1 MSFRAVADNVLVV
14 LDRCEIERM
23 ASGLYKP
30 ATETTP
36 IEARLATVLAVGP
49 GVPDLQRLRPER
61 RTVPVDASPLVGSG
75 WIPMETS
82 VGDRVL
88 LESRDGGDRV
98 PVEVL
103 VGLGLDPERHYRIVR
118 ECEIAAVL
126 EPDDGPMQV

>member
-1 MSFRAVADNVLVV
+1 MTFRAVADNVLVV
-14 LDRCEIERM
+14 LDRCEVERM

-49 GVPDLQRLRPER
+49 GVAIPER
-61 RTVPVDASPLVGSG
+61 LMGHRRTTPVDASPVVGAG
-75 WIPMETS
+75 WLEMETQ

-88 LESRDGGDRV
+88 LESRDAGDRV
-98 PVEVL
+98 PVESL
-103 VGLGLDPERHYRIVR
+103 IGLELDPERHYRIVR

-126 EPDDGPMQV
+126 EPGDG